1 MTQARARAG
10 RLAKAAAGLGLFFVF
25 WQVLALSG
33 ATSTE
38 FFPTVP
44 MVARA
49 LGVLLVEPGFW
60 ADIAASL
67 ARLAAGLMLAIAA
80 GLGLALAAA
89 DLPLL
94 RRMLAPLV
102 EILRVLPPPA
112 LVPIAIYALGLGPRM
127 FLFIIVNAALW
138 PVYVNAANALAGTE
152 PVQLLSGRALGYGR
166 VELLWRV
173 RLPAAAPEIFTGIRI
188 AAAFALLATIA
199 AEMLAGTNGL
209 GYALYN
215 AGFSLETPRMFALMF
230 VIGLL
235 GVAIQ
240 SVVALARHRMVGWHA
255 ALAALADHA

>member
-1 MTQARARAG
+1 MTSAPARHA
-10 RLAKAAAGLGLFFVF
+10 RLAKAAAGLGLFFLG
-25 WQVLALSG
+25 WQALALSG
-33 ATSTE
+33 VTSTE

-49 LGVLLVEPGFW
+49 LAALLVAPGFW
-60 ADIAASL
+60 ADLAASVI
-67 ARLAAGLMLAIAA
+67 RLTGGLVLAILA

-89 DLPLL
+89 DLALL
-94 RRMLAPLV
+94 RRMLEPLV

-112 LVPIAIYALGLGPRM
+112 LVPIAIYALGLGPPM

-138 PVYVNAANALAGTE
+138 PVYVNAANALAATE
-152 PVQLLSGRALGYGR
+152 PVQLLTGRALGYGR
-166 VELLWRV
+166 MELLWRV

-188 AAAFALLATIA
+188 AAAFALLATVA

-240 SVVALARHRMVGWHA
+240 SVVALARHGLVGWHA
-255 ALAALADHA
+255 ALAALAEQA

>member
-1 MTQARARAG
+1 MIPASARAL
-10 RLAKAAAGLGLFFVF
+10 RLAKAATGLGLFFLG
-25 WQVLALSG
+25 WQALALSG
-33 ATSTE
+33 ATSTA

-44 MVARA
+44 MIARA
-49 LGVLLVEPGFW
+49 LAALLADPGFW

-67 ARLAAGLMLAIAA
+67 ARLSGGLALAIAA

-89 DLPLL
+89 DLPPL

-112 LVPIAIYALGLGPRM
+112 LVPIAIYALGLGPKM

-166 VELLWRV
+166 AELLWRV

-188 AAAFALLATIA
+188 AASFALLATVA
-199 AEMLAGTNGL
+199 AEMLAGTDGL

-235 GVAIQ
+235 GIAIQ
-240 SVVALARHRMVGWHA
+240 SVVALARHVLVGWHA
-255 ALAALADHA
+255 ALAAVADQA